1 MNSGFED
8 LDKVIDLDKPKL
20 INVAARHG
28 IGTTTFTLSIASN
41 TSLKQN
47 IPTLL
52 FNLELSKETIYNR
65 IVASESLI
73 EYKTVLEKI
82 QSDENWE
89 KLINTYSQLI
99 DKHLFIDDTPNL
111 KIDYIE
117 EKCRRMKTEKNI
129 KLVIIDYINLVNCKN
144 EDVVNRLRKLVED
157 LEVTMIFVSKLSK
170 IIDERKNHKPKL
182 SDLQYAN
189 YNVQDIDI
197 VLFLYRDDYYN
208 KDSELLNILEVI
220 IAKNESKESS
230 SILLAFFYNYLKIVN
245 LVHK

>member
-1 MNSGFED
+1 MNTGFED
-8 LDKVIDLDKPKL
+8 LDKVINLDKPKL
-20 INVAARHG
+20 ISVSARPG
-28 IGTTTFTLSIASN
+28 IGTTTFTLNIAVDIIM
-41 TSLKQN
+41 KKRD
-47 IPTLL
+47 
-52 FNLELSKETIYNR
+52 NLELSKETVYNR

-73 EYKTVLEKI
+73 EYKTVLEKSK
-82 QSDENWE
+82 SDGSFK

-99 DKHLFIDDTPNL
+99 DKHLFIEDTPNL

-117 EKCRRMKTEKNI
+117 ETCRIMKKEKNI

-144 EDVVNRLRKLVED
+144 EYVVKRLKKLVED
-157 LEVTMIFVSKLSK
+157 LEVTIIFVSKLSK

-182 SDLQYAN
+182 SYLQYEN